1 VSGRVV
7 DEEGKSI
14 PIVTIR
20 LSGETTGTVVSDA
33 QGNFSRSGLQG
44 EVTLTATKSG
54 YSMTAPVLVTG
65 PRNDITFIASKD
77 APADYTVSGRVV
89 DNEGRG
95 IPVVTIT
102 LSGET
107 TGTVVSDAQG
117 NFSRSGLQGEVTL
130 TATKEGY
137 TITGPFTVTG
147 AEDNMVFIA
156 TNDPPADY
164 TASGKVVDEDG
175 KGIPSVTITFRG
187 DTEATTITDSEGNF
201 SRSGLSGTVFIHA
214 SKAGYTLTGPI
225 TVKGADDDITF
236 IARLKST
243 YYEVGGKAASIGR
256 LPIEGV
262 MISFEDDKGRIG
274 TAFTDADGN
283 FWKPGL
289 IGQATVSAFL
299 EGWLFTPETRVV
311 NGTDYNLNFHGTP
324 DPESAYQIAG
334 SVVDFNG
341 VAVSGVSIRFDFL
354 DLERGP
360 MYTVTRSDGSWTM
373 DGLIGRV
380 QITPMKNGLTFEPAS
395 QVAHMALMSMAFRVQ

>member
-1 VSGRVV
+1 
-7 DEEGKSI
+7 
-14 PIVTIR
+14 
-20 LSGETTGTVVSDA
+20 
-33 QGNFSRSGLQG
+33 
-44 EVTLTATKSG
+44 
-54 YSMTAPVLVTG
+54 
-65 PRNDITFIASKD
+65 
-77 APADYTVSGRVV
+77 
-89 DNEGRG
+89 
-95 IPVVTIT
+95 
-102 LSGET
+102 
-107 TGTVVSDAQG
+107 
-117 NFSRSGLQGEVTL
+117 
-130 TATKEGY
+130 
-137 TITGPFTVTG
+137 
-147 AEDNMVFIA
+147 
-156 TNDPPADY
+156 
-164 TASGKVVDEDG
+164 
-175 KGIPSVTITFRG
+175 VTITFRG